1 MVGMT
6 GAIIVLKVENPHFTI
21 RLYENLLKIDVKGS
35 FKSDIEE
42 ALENKPVLKETIGK
56 ILGVFVPLHIRIS
69 EIDSV
74 QMDETGKITVR
85 LPNHR
90 NIVIP
95 FEHKEDAEKLVE
107 KLNELISRAETERI
121 QEIKARKRAEDERIQ
136 ESEVR
141 SRAERK
147 RIRKR
152 SEAERRV

>member
-1 MVGMT
+1 MT